1 MQRESCRNTVGHR
14 HPGSPLAQA
23 EEAFAG
29 VTPYLSGIAHPQ
41 EGAPPCNPL
50 LCWKRRAGGSQQP
63 SPPPQKPATPTAQG
77 AYSSHRP
84 EPRSL
89 CPPPLEKKQA
99 LPWNPFFKEAAAACA
114 SLPNAGAR
122 PNTAVSCSPD
132 TNVCRYSHTWTPNRS
147 SCLCMCDAGQTQT
160 QEKFPHQDFL
170 PQGQENCRT
179 SEGFSITNTHSP
191 GHWSRPASL
200 VVLSSRT
207 ELPETIKTASLLSP
221 LRTTVAHPWM
231 PSHSPIN
238 EGLPPPRPVHK
249 VWKRWLFPQTYRQL
263 CKSTIN
269 IKNQRNRAP
278 PKEPNTFSR
287 TKYKEIKSYKKNKT
301 HLSKNSK

>member
-147 SCLCMCDAGQTQT
+147 SCPCMCDAGQTQT

-170 PQGQENCRT
+170 LQDLRRLQHHKHPQPGPL
-179 SEGFSITNTHSP
+179 ISP
-191 GHWSRPASL
+191 GFTGGAIFTDRTPRDYKDCITAEPPQNHCSPPMNALTFTHKWRSSPTKAS
-200 VVLSSRT
+200 
-207 ELPETIKTASLLSP
+207 P
-221 LRTTVAHPWM
+221 
-231 PSHSPIN
+231 
-238 EGLPPPRPVHK
+238 
-249 VWKRWLFPQTYRQL
+249 
-263 CKSTIN
+263 
-269 IKNQRNRAP
+269 
-278 PKEPNTFSR
+278 
-287 TKYKEIKSYKKNKT
+287 
-301 HLSKNSK
+301 